1 MNEYKVSCITKS
13 PPNSMDHQH
22 ITHIGGFATSGWRLT
37 KNAAIRRI
45 ESKKEAYYTVDVAS
59 AKKAYI
65 AVVREVGSAPYLR
78 TYADGNWN
86 NNLLS
91 QPACPDSY
99 TVIE

>member
-1 MNEYKVSCITKS
+1 
-13 PPNSMDHQH
+13 MDHQH
-22 ITHIGGFATSGWRLT
+22 ITHIGGFNTSGWRLT

-45 ESKKEAYYTVDVAS
+45 ESKQEAYYTADPIS

-65 AVVREVGSAPYLR
+65 GVVREAGSAPYLR
-78 TYADGNWN
+78 TYADGNWD

-91 QPACPDSY
+91 QQACPDSY